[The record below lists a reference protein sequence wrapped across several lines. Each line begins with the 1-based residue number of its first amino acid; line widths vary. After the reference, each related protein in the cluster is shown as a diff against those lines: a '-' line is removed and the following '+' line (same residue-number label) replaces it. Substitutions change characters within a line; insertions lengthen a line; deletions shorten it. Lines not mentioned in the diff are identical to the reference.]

1 MKDFLVALFIGI
13 VLLIGIMYVVIDNSI
28 EERAYDNVEA
38 LAKNCYFEAR
48 NSTIEDQI
56 ATMVVVM
63 NRGEPAVEVYK
74 PHQFSWTQEYKEPA
88 DNTAYRKCKAIAEM
102 VYNNP
107 DLFKSSK
114 ICKHYTS
121 VDKEFGNGHW
131 TKNFKSRTRIGKHW
145 YYC

>member
-1 MKDFLVALFIGI
+1 MKDFLILLTNCIAGLF
-13 VLLIGIMYVVIDNSI
+13 VFIMFIAVHFIPDVSEINI
-28 EERAYDNVEA
+28 NA

-48 NSTIEDQI
+48 NSTVEDQI

-88 DNTAYRKCKAIAEM
+88 DNTAYRKCRALAEM

-107 DLFKSSK
+107 DLFRSSK

>member
-1 MKDFLVALFIGI
+1 MKNFLGALFRGILLLVAIFYF
-13 VLLIGIMYVVIDNSI
+13 VAKDRVEENID
-28 EERAYDNVEA
+28 A

-48 NSTIEDQI
+48 NSSIEDQI

-63 NRGEPAVEVYK
+63 NRGTPTVEVYK

-88 DNTAYRKCKAIAEM
+88 DNTAFRKCKAIARM
-102 VYNNP
+102 VYNNI
-107 DLFKSSK
+107 DLFRSSK
-114 ICKHYTS
+114 ICKHYTT
-121 VDKEFGNGHW
+121 VGKEFDDGHW

>member
-1 MKDFLVALFIGI
+1 MKDFIVALLIGI
-13 VLLIGIMYVVIDNSI
+13 VLMIAITCVIIDNSI
-28 EERAYDNVEA
+28 KYRTEDNVDA

-48 NSTIEDQI
+48 NSTVEDMI
-56 ATMVVVM
+56 ATMIVVI

-74 PHQFSWTQEYKEPA
+74 PNQFSWTQEYKEPA
-88 DNTAYRKCKAIAEM
+88 DNISYRKCKAIAEM